1 MSEGHHRLRIFLC
14 HSSGD
19 KQAVR
24 YLYKRLRT
32 DGFDPWLDEE
42 NLLPG
47 QDWHQVIP
55 QAVSEADVVLVC
67 LSRGSINK
75 KGYVQKEI
83 KYALDAADEQP
94 ENTIYLIPLKLEE
107 CDIPQRLRRWQ
118 WVSLFDATGYD
129 RLLNALRH
137 RAESV
142 SLSLSADTLQ
152 TESNNTALSEILDRQ
167 TLQQRPE
174 IAQATN
180 QDKQAQDQERG
191 EPRAA
196 ARASE
201 KGGGAYELKAGQGK
215 TDLTP
220 ERATQAPPEE
230 IQHEKSRRKRVN
242 FLTWVG
248 IVILLAGTAIV
259 IISMDWVPAG
269 SLPRQPSNANSA
281 SAETY
286 LNDGK
291 ACREKKDYD
300 CALNNYNKAIEL
312 NPQYIDA
319 YYSRGIVYD
328 DKGDY
333 DQAIR
338 DYTRAIELDPQYAE
352 AYYNRGFAYDNKGDH
367 DQAIKDYSKVIELK
381 PQIIAAYINRGA
393 AYAQKGDYDQAIRD
407 YTKAIESNPQHAGA
421 YYNRGSAHDDKGDYD
436 QAIRDYTKAIELN
449 PRYSDAY
456 VNRGVV
462 YDNKGN
468 YRQAIKDYTKAIE
481 LNPKDAVA
489 YENRGIDY
497 ERIGDNTKAKAD
509 RKKYEELTG
518 KN

>member
-1 MSEGHHRLRIFLC
+1 MSESPHRLRIFLC

-19 KQAVR
+19 KQTVR
-24 YLYKRLRT
+24 ELYKRLRA

-55 QAVSEADVVLVC
+55 QAVGEADVVIVC

-75 KGYVQKEI
+75 RGYVQKEI
-83 KYALDAADEQP
+83 KYALDVADEQP

-107 CDIPQRLRRWQ
+107 CDIPNRLRRWQ
-118 WVSLFDATGYD
+118 WVSLFEATGYE

-137 RAESV
+137 RAESI
-142 SLSLSADTLQ
+142 SLNLRTASLQ
-152 TESNNTALSEILDRQ
+152 TASNNAALPEILDRQ
-167 TLQQRPE
+167 TLQQKVV
-174 IAQATN
+174 IAQETTPE
-180 QDKQAQDQERG
+180 KQAEDEKQEK
-191 EPRAA
+191 PRAA
-196 ARASE
+196 TRASE
-201 KGGGAYELKAGQGK
+201 KVEDVYELIPGQETTNSITKALG
-215 TDLTP
+215 
-220 ERATQAPPEE
+220 
-230 IQHEKSRRKRVN
+230 RRKIKKS
-242 FLTWVG
+242 TWVG
-248 IVILLAGTAIV
+248 VVVLLAGIAIA
-259 IISMDWVPAG
+259 IISMNRPPAG
-269 SLPRQPSNANSA
+269 GPPNQPSSANATR
-281 SAETY
+281 AETY

-291 ACREKKDYD
+291 ACREKKNYD
-300 CALNNYNKAIEL
+300 CAVNSYNKAIEL
-312 NPQYIDA
+312 NPQYVDA

-338 DYTRAIELDPQYAE
+338 DYTKAIELDPQYAE
-352 AYYNRGFAYDNKGDH
+352 AYYNRGYAYDNKGDH
-367 DQAIKDYSKVIELK
+367 EQAIKDYSKVIELK

-393 AYAQKGDYDQAIRD
+393 AYAQKGDYDQSISD

-421 YYNRGSAHDDKGDYD
+421 YYNRGSAYDDKGDYD

-449 PRYSDAY
+449 PRYADAY
-456 VNRGVV
+456 VNRGVA

-468 YRQAIKDYTKAIE
+468 YRQAINDYTKAIE
-481 LNPKDAVA
+481 LNPRDAVA
-489 YENRGIDY
+489 YDNRGTDY
-497 ERIGDNTKAKAD
+497 ERIGNNTRAKAD